1 MKVGM
6 GWEEEGKNEKDQE
19 VLLLDKKK
27 EGIYKQV
34 IKPRSSM
41 FDIGEDYFLD
51 IF

>member
-1 MKVGM
+1 M
-6 GWEEEGKNEKDQE
+6 GWEVEGKNEKEKDQE

-27 EGIYKQV
+27 EGIYKQI
-34 IKPRSSM
+34 IKSRSSI

>member
-1 MKVGM
+1 M
-6 GWEEEGKNEKDQE
+6 GWEVEGKNEKEKDQE

-34 IKPRSSM
+34 IKLRSSM